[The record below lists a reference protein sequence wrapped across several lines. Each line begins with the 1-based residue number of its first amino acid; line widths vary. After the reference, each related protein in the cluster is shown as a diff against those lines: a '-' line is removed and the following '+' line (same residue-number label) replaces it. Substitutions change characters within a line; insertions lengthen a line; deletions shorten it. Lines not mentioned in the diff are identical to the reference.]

1 MLPAS
6 RGRFALA
13 GAFAPAF
20 PLSSF
25 TGAARAQ
32 MRPAVHPHDHGV
44 AGVDGAIDTH

>member
-1 MLPAS
+1 MLPVS